1 MVALEHSHIH
11 LFLAACF
18 QEVFLMTVDHFVPA
32 SIESLQQ
39 IMAQLRT
46 PETGCPW
53 DLQQDFHS
61 IAPYTL
67 EEAYE
72 VVDAIER
79 GDEDALKEELGDL
92 LFQVVYHAQMAHEA
106 GWFDFNAV
114 VAGICEKMVRR
125 HPHVFGD
132 DVIETAAAQT
142 AAWEMHK
149 ERERGQCESVLE
161 GVPLALPALTRAD
174 KLQRR
179 AARVGFDWPSIHG
192 VSDKVEEEL
201 DELREEIHSNAG
213 ADALMNEAG
222 DLLFAAVN
230 LVRHAG
236 IDPEAA
242 LRQGNRKFS
251 RRFQMVERLSEAAG
265 KKVAETDLDTLDYY
279 WDQAKELETGHNKSG
294 NTEGP
299 A

>member
-1 MVALEHSHIH
+1 MA
-11 LFLAACF
+11 
-18 QEVFLMTVDHFVPA
+18 VDPPA
-32 SIESLQQ
+32 PTTIESLLD
-39 IMAQLRT
+39 IMAQLRA

-53 DLQQDFHS
+53 DLQQDFRS

-72 VVDAIER
+72 VVDAIEQ
-79 GDEDALKEELGDL
+79 GDGGALKEELGDL

-114 VAGICEKMVRR
+114 VTGICEKMIRR

-132 DVIETAAAQT
+132 DVIHTAEAQT
-142 AAWEMHK
+142 KAWELHK
-149 ERERGQCESVLE
+149 ERERGERESVLE
-161 GVPLALPALTRAD
+161 GVPLTLPALTRAD
-174 KLQRR
+174 KLQKR

-201 DELREEIHSNAG
+201 EELREELQSNADT
-213 ADALMNEAG
+213 DALMDEAG

-236 IDPEAA
+236 INPEAA

-251 RRFQMVERLSEAAG
+251 RRFRMVEELCEAG
-265 KKVAETDLDTLDYY
+265 GMTVAETDLDTLDAY
-279 WDQAKELETGHNKSG
+279 WDQVKELEAAGHKSG
-294 NTEGP
+294 N
-299 A
+299 AADHS

>member
-1 MVALEHSHIH
+1 MTTACPAP
-11 LFLAACF
+11 AA
-18 QEVFLMTVDHFVPA
+18 
-32 SIESLQQ
+32 IEDLLQ

-72 VVDAIER
+72 VADAIEQ
-79 GDEDALKEELGDL
+79 GNPAALKEELGDL
-92 LFQVVYHAQMAHEA
+92 LFQVVYHAQMAQEA

-114 VAGICEKMVRR
+114 VEGICEKMVRR

-132 DVIETAAAQT
+132 EDIETAEAQT
-142 AAWEMHK
+142 AAWEVHK
-149 ERERGQCESVLE
+149 QRERGQQDSALD

-174 KLQRR
+174 KLQKR
-179 AARVGFDWPSIHG
+179 ASRVGFDWPSIHG

-201 DELREEIHSNAG
+201 DELCEEIKNNAG
-213 ADALMNEAG
+213 ADALMDEAG

-251 RRFQMVERLSEAAG
+251 RRFRMVERLSEAAG
-265 KKVAETDLDTLDYY
+265 KTVATTDLDTLDRY
-279 WDQAKELETGHNKSG
+279 WDKVKELEAASYKSG
-294 NTEGP
+294 IM
-299 A
+299 ADSA

>member
-1 MVALEHSHIH
+1 MV
-11 LFLAACF
+11 
-18 QEVFLMTVDHFVPA
+18 
-32 SIESLQQ
+32 
-39 IMAQLRT
+39 QLRA

-53 DLQQDFHS
+53 DLQQDFRS

-72 VVDAIER
+72 VVDAIEQ
-79 GDEDALKEELGDL
+79 GDGGALKEELGDL

-114 VAGICEKMVRR
+114 VAGICEKLVRR

-132 DVIETAAAQT
+132 EVIKTAAAQT
-142 AAWEMHK
+142 HAWETHK
-149 ERERGQCESVLE
+149 ERERGQQGSVLD

-174 KLQRR
+174 KLQKR
-179 AARVGFDWPSIHG
+179 ASRVGFDWPSIHG

-201 DELREEIHSNAG
+201 EELREELQTNAG
-213 ADALMNEAG
+213 ADALMDEAG

-251 RRFQMVERLSEAAG
+251 RRFRMVEELCAAAG
-265 KKVAETDLDTLDYY
+265 KTVAETDLDTLDSY
-279 WDQAKELETGHNKSG
+279 WDQVKELEAASNKSC
-294 NTEGP
+294 NTTDP
-299 A
+299 L

>member
-1 MVALEHSHIH
+1 MTTACPAP
-11 LFLAACF
+11 AA
-18 QEVFLMTVDHFVPA
+18 
-32 SIESLQQ
+32 IEDLLQ

-72 VVDAIER
+72 VADAIEQ
-79 GDEDALKEELGDL
+79 GNPAALKEELGDL
-92 LFQVVYHAQMAHEA
+92 LFQVVYHAQMAQEA
-106 GWFDFNAV
+106 GWFDFDAV
-114 VAGICEKMVRR
+114 VEGICEKMVRR

-132 DVIETAAAQT
+132 EDIETAEAQT
-142 AAWEMHK
+142 AAWEVHK
-149 ERERGQCESVLE
+149 QRERGQQDSALD

-174 KLQRR
+174 KLQKR
-179 AARVGFDWPSIHG
+179 ASRVGFDWPSIHG

-201 DELREEIHSNAG
+201 DELCEEIKNNAG
-213 ADALMNEAG
+213 ADALMDEAG

-236 IDPEAA
+236 IDSEAA

-251 RRFQMVERLSEAAG
+251 RRFRMVERLSEAAG
-265 KKVAETDLDTLDYY
+265 KTVATTDLDTLDKY
-279 WDQAKELETGHNKSG
+279 WDKVKELEAASYKSG
-294 NTEGP
+294 IM
-299 A
+299 ADSA

>member
-1 MVALEHSHIH
+1 
-11 LFLAACF
+11 
-18 QEVFLMTVDHFVPA
+18 MTVDCPA
-32 SIESLQQ
+32 STVIEDLLQ
-39 IMAQLRT
+39 IMAQLRA

-72 VVDAIER
+72 VADAIEQ
-79 GDEDALKEELGDL
+79 GNPAALKEELGDL
-92 LFQVVYHAQMAHEA
+92 LFQVVYHAQMAQEA

-114 VAGICEKMVRR
+114 VEGICEKMVRR

-132 DVIETAAAQT
+132 EDIETAEAQT
-142 AAWEMHK
+142 AAWEVHK
-149 ERERGQCESVLE
+149 QRERGQQDSALD

-174 KLQRR
+174 KLQKR
-179 AARVGFDWPSIHG
+179 ASRVGFDWPSIHG

-201 DELREEIHSNAG
+201 DELREEIKNNAG
-213 ADALMNEAG
+213 ADALMDEAG

-251 RRFQMVERLSEAAG
+251 RRFRMVERLSEAAG
-265 KKVAETDLDTLDYY
+265 KTVATTDLDTLDRY
-279 WDQAKELETGHNKSG
+279 WDKVKELEAASHKSG
-294 NTEGP
+294 IM
-299 A
+299 ADSA

>member
-1 MVALEHSHIH
+1 MTFDCPAP
-11 LFLAACF
+11 AA
-18 QEVFLMTVDHFVPA
+18 
-32 SIESLQQ
+32 IEDLLQ
-39 IMAQLRT
+39 IMAQLRA
-46 PETGCPW
+46 PGTGCPW

-72 VVDAIER
+72 VADAIEQ
-79 GDEDALKEELGDL
+79 GNPAALREELGDL
-92 LFQVVYHAQMAHEA
+92 LFQVVFHAQMAQEA

-114 VAGICEKMVRR
+114 VEGICEKMVRR

-132 DVIETAAAQT
+132 EDIETVEAQT
-142 AAWEMHK
+142 AAWEVHK
-149 ERERGQCESVLE
+149 QRERGQQDSALD

-174 KLQRR
+174 KLQKK
-179 AARVGFDWPSIHG
+179 ASRVGFDWPSIHG

-201 DELREEIHSNAG
+201 DELREEIKNNAG
-213 ADALMNEAG
+213 ADALMDEAG

-242 LRQGNRKFS
+242 LRQGNQKFS
-251 RRFQMVERLSEAAG
+251 RRFRMVESLSEAAG
-265 KKVAETDLDTLDYY
+265 KTVAATDLDTLDRY
-279 WDQAKELETGHNKSG
+279 WDEVKELEAASHKSG
-294 NTEGP
+294 IM
-299 A
+299 ADR

>member
-1 MVALEHSHIH
+1 
-11 LFLAACF
+11 
-18 QEVFLMTVDHFVPA
+18 MTVDCPA
-32 SIESLQQ
+32 PAAIDDLLQ
-39 IMAQLRT
+39 IMAQLRE
-46 PETGCPW
+46 PGTGCPW

-72 VVDAIER
+72 VADAIEQ
-79 GDEDALKEELGDL
+79 GNPAALKEELGDL
-92 LFQVVYHAQMAHEA
+92 LFQVVYHAQMAQEA

-114 VAGICEKMVRR
+114 VEGICEKMVRR
-125 HPHVFGD
+125 HPHVFAD
-132 DVIETAAAQT
+132 DDIETAEAQT
-142 AAWEMHK
+142 AAWEVHK
-149 ERERGQCESVLE
+149 QRERGQQDSALD

-174 KLQRR
+174 KLQKR
-179 AARVGFDWPSIHG
+179 ASRIGFDWPSIHG

-201 DELREEIHSNAG
+201 DELREEIKNNAG
-213 ADALMNEAG
+213 ADALMDEAG

-251 RRFQMVERLSEAAG
+251 RRFRMVERLSEAAG
-265 KKVAETDLDTLDYY
+265 KTVAATDLDTLDRY
-279 WDQAKELETGHNKSG
+279 WDEVKELEAVSHKSG
-294 NTEGP
+294 IMVDS

>member
-1 MVALEHSHIH
+1 
-11 LFLAACF
+11 
-18 QEVFLMTVDHFVPA
+18 MTVDCPA
-32 SIESLQQ
+32 PAAIDDLLQ
-39 IMAQLRT
+39 IMAQLRE
-46 PETGCPW
+46 PGTGCPW

-72 VVDAIER
+72 VADAIEQ
-79 GDEDALKEELGDL
+79 GNPAALKEELGDL
-92 LFQVVYHAQMAHEA
+92 LFQVVYHAQMAQEA

-114 VAGICEKMVRR
+114 VEGICEKMVRR
-125 HPHVFGD
+125 HPHVFAD
-132 DVIETAAAQT
+132 DDIETAEAQT
-142 AAWEMHK
+142 AAWEVHK
-149 ERERGQCESVLE
+149 QRERGQQDSALD

-174 KLQRR
+174 KLQKR
-179 AARVGFDWPSIHG
+179 ASRIGFDWPSIHG

-201 DELREEIHSNAG
+201 DELREEIKNNAG
-213 ADALMNEAG
+213 ADALMDEAG

-251 RRFQMVERLSEAAG
+251 RRFRMVERLSEAAG
-265 KKVAETDLDTLDYY
+265 KTVAATDLDTLDRY
-279 WDQAKELETGHNKSG
+279 WDEVKELEAASHKSG
-294 NTEGP
+294 IMVDS